1 MVCKVKGKR
10 FREENIHRV
19 KSMDLNKNG
28 QSNGE
33 KVSSSDG
40 DRFFEVLHIGNE
52 QLSNWWSTLQPIG
65 VINFIGQLVGIDGY
79 FISIETWQEDL
90 QDHHT
95 DELQHGYKLTGIIPN
110 SHVLQAVTTETDDQ
124 GTQNN
129 LR

>member
-10 FREENIHRV
+10 FREENIHRLR
-19 KSMDLNKNG
+19 SIDLNKNG

-40 DRFFEVLHIGNE
+40 DRFLEVLHIGNE

-65 VINFIGQLVGIDGY
+65 VINLVGQLVGIDGY
-79 FISIETWQEDL
+79 FIPIETWQEDL

-95 DELQHGYKLTGIIPN
+95 DELQHGNKLAGIIPN
-110 SHVLQAVTTETDDQ
+110 AHVLQAISTETDD
-124 GTQNN
+124 
-129 LR
+129 